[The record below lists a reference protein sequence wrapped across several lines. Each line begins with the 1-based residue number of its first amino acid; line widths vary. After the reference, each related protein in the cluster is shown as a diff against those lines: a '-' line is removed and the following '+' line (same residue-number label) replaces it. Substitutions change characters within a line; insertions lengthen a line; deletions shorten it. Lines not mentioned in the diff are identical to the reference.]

1 MVNSPAEN
9 DPLQQQQPLS
19 KGAAVEVS
27 SDEEGFRG
35 AWYLA
40 TILEMPPKSASKK
53 RKKAFVRYKTLLAD
67 DGKSPLTEH
76 VDPGYIRP
84 LPPNEKG
91 NAQSGFEV
99 NDVVDARYRDGWW
112 TGVVRKVLAKSKYR
126 VYFDNPPDVIEFD
139 RKDLRVH
146 WDWIDG
152 NWVRPEKHV
161 WQSTGSVFSSGTAV
175 EVNVDDENLRDVWFP
190 AIVVKENEDKTFLV
204 KYQNSKNDD
213 ESGTAKVV
221 VDSLHIRPTPPRY
234 ADRNYELLERVDTTY
249 NFGWRTGVIT
259 KVLTGRRYNVFFKHG
274 NEDKELSHS
283 DIRPNVE
290 WTDGN
295 WISKSKEVIIASDDQ
310 ELIGDAL
317 CGTRNTKVA
326 GELESS
332 LSTKENTEDKIPLK
346 KMKRNATEQPT
357 PTDENS
363 TLHSGKKKVK
373 LETSNGNTFNSRSS
387 KKQTEGNA
395 VVTPISV
402 TGDQLKDI
410 PSETLCKEG
419 NPRTG
424 GKATK
429 FPKKT
434 VIADQPC
441 AKSESPL
448 TEATT
453 LSPLNGLFQGL
464 SNLVF
469 QLGYSM
475 CPLALQQTASNDR
488 LFCQHHRSNWTT
500 KRQKV
505 GSADGKVDNLAKRNV
520 KVRKSPSNSPQ
531 VLTAGKEGTTR
542 VAGEINEGDI
552 KTKEVEMP
560 IILGLAA
567 KVSKTLQAENSCQIP
582 SEEPGKLMGDQ
593 KNNLNDS
600 VRNENMEIMENNVGE
615 SDPKKKRGRPRKAVV
630 TSPKAFHAGKE
641 QNGAGGITDEKVLKD
656 CTSDEAGLSKHK
668 GVELSGTWGVSVL
681 GLSLRID
688 LGRGAYERRR
698 YFCSTC
704 AGERRVMLRRKF
716 MVTRLIVCEL
726 TILFVKCITSEDFTG
741 RINDDQKTREVHL
754 ATAGISDMNEDDQ
767 PLSTWIGGIHSS
779 GDEESRLSS
788 GRLVNGWN
796 EEKGL
801 VDVPIESHAIDATGR
816 SPLDSD
822 QSLPFVKKSP
832 IWRTI
837 ESLDVFQIV
846 PQKPHFQP
854 LAESREEFR
863 EGSAIGIM
871 VTFASLFDK
880 ISMLHFDDPRNT
892 FDSISEGLDDLEKH
906 GFDVSLLRRRVNKL
920 LSIKEGHS
928 QHLGEKE
935 NAEREIMENTKWITK
950 FDEEM
955 EEIEKKI
962 AQLQE
967 QHSSIKSE
975 KETKSLKVGSL
986 KLHADVLN
994 KLIQN
999 APNEFKKTATASW
1012 KLP

>member
-19 KGAAVEVS
+19 KGAPVEVS

-152 NWVRPEKHV
+152 NWVRPEKQ
-161 WQSTGSVFSSGTAV
+161 QSTGSVFSSGTAV
-175 EVNVDDENLRDVWFP
+175 EVNVDDESLRDVWFP

-363 TLHSGKKKVK
+363 TLHSGRKKVK
-373 LETSNGNTFNSRSS
+373 LETSNGNTSNSRSS

-402 TGDQLKDI
+402 TGDQLKDM

-434 VIADQPC
+434 VIADQPR

-453 LSPLNGLFQGL
+453 
-464 SNLVF
+464 
-469 QLGYSM
+469 
-475 CPLALQQTASNDR
+475 QTASNDR

-567 KVSKTLQAENSCQIP
+567 KFSKTLQAENSCQIP

-630 TSPKAFHAGKE
+630 TSPKAFHA
-641 QNGAGGITDEKVLKD
+641 
-656 CTSDEAGLSKHK
+656 
-668 GVELSGTWGVSVL
+668 
-681 GLSLRID
+681 
-688 LGRGAYERRR
+688 
-698 YFCSTC
+698 
-704 AGERRVMLRRKF
+704 
-716 MVTRLIVCEL
+716 
-726 TILFVKCITSEDFTG
+726 G

-935 NAEREIMENTKWITK
+935 NAEREIMENTKGITK

-999 APNEFKKTATASW
+999 APHEFKKIATASW

>member
-19 KGAAVEVS
+19 KGAPVEVS

-152 NWVRPEKHV
+152 NWVRPEKQ
-161 WQSTGSVFSSGTAV
+161 QSTGSVFSSGTAV
-175 EVNVDDENLRDVWFP
+175 EVNVDDESLRDVWFP

-363 TLHSGKKKVK
+363 TLHSGRKKVK
-373 LETSNGNTFNSRSS
+373 LETSNGNTSNSLSS

-402 TGDQLKDI
+402 TGDQLKDM

-434 VIADQPC
+434 VIADQPR

-453 LSPLNGLFQGL
+453 
-464 SNLVF
+464 
-469 QLGYSM
+469 
-475 CPLALQQTASNDR
+475 QTASNDR

-567 KVSKTLQAENSCQIP
+567 KFSKTLQAENSCQIP

-630 TSPKAFHAGKE
+630 TSPKAFHA
-641 QNGAGGITDEKVLKD
+641 
-656 CTSDEAGLSKHK
+656 
-668 GVELSGTWGVSVL
+668 
-681 GLSLRID
+681 
-688 LGRGAYERRR
+688 
-698 YFCSTC
+698 
-704 AGERRVMLRRKF
+704 
-716 MVTRLIVCEL
+716 
-726 TILFVKCITSEDFTG
+726 G

-935 NAEREIMENTKWITK
+935 NAEREIMENTKGITK

-999 APNEFKKTATASW
+999 APHEFKKIATASW

>member
-19 KGAAVEVS
+19 KGAPVEVS

-152 NWVRPEKHV
+152 NWVRPEKQ
-161 WQSTGSVFSSGTAV
+161 QSTGSVFSSGTAV
-175 EVNVDDENLRDVWFP
+175 EVNVDDESLRDVWFP

-295 WISKSKEVIIASDDQ
+295 WISKSKVKEYLSGELLFQEVIIASDDQ

-373 LETSNGNTFNSRSS
+373 LETSNGNTSNSRSS

-402 TGDQLKDI
+402 TGDQLKDM

-453 LSPLNGLFQGL
+453 
-464 SNLVF
+464 
-469 QLGYSM
+469 
-475 CPLALQQTASNDR
+475 QTASNDR

-505 GSADGKVDNLAKRNV
+505 GSADGKVDNLVKRNV

-567 KVSKTLQAENSCQIP
+567 KFSKTLQAENSCQIP

-681 GLSLRID
+681 GLSLLVICLKD
-688 LGRGAYERRR
+688 
-698 YFCSTC
+698 
-704 AGERRVMLRRKF
+704 
-716 MVTRLIVCEL
+716 
-726 TILFVKCITSEDFTG
+726 G

-906 GFDVSLLRRRVNKL
+906 GFDVSLLRLRVNKL

-935 NAEREIMENTKWITK
+935 NAEREIMENTKGITK

-999 APNEFKKTATASW
+999 APHEFKKIATASW

>member
-19 KGAAVEVS
+19 KGAPVEVS

-152 NWVRPEKHV
+152 NWVRPEKQ
-161 WQSTGSVFSSGTAV
+161 QSTGSVFSSGTAV
-175 EVNVDDENLRDVWFP
+175 EVNVDDESLRDVWFP

-213 ESGTAKVV
+213 EAGTAKVV

-363 TLHSGKKKVK
+363 TLHSGRKKVK
-373 LETSNGNTFNSRSS
+373 LETSNGNTSNSLSS

-402 TGDQLKDI
+402 TGDQLKDM

-434 VIADQPC
+434 VIADQPR

-453 LSPLNGLFQGL
+453 
-464 SNLVF
+464 
-469 QLGYSM
+469 
-475 CPLALQQTASNDR
+475 
-488 LFCQHHRSNWTT
+488 TT

-567 KVSKTLQAENSCQIP
+567 KFSKTLQAENSCQIP

-668 GVELSGTWGVSVL
+668 GVELS
-681 GLSLRID
+681 
-688 LGRGAYERRR
+688 
-698 YFCSTC
+698 
-704 AGERRVMLRRKF
+704 
-716 MVTRLIVCEL
+716 
-726 TILFVKCITSEDFTG
+726 G

-935 NAEREIMENTKWITK
+935 NAESEIMENTKGITK

-999 APNEFKKTATASW
+999 APHEFKKIATASW

>member
-19 KGAAVEVS
+19 KGAPVEVS

-152 NWVRPEKHV
+152 NWVRPEKQ
-161 WQSTGSVFSSGTAV
+161 QSTGSVFSSGTAV
-175 EVNVDDENLRDVWFP
+175 EVNVDDESLRDVWFP

-363 TLHSGKKKVK
+363 TLHSGRKKVK
-373 LETSNGNTFNSRSS
+373 LETSNGNTSNSLSS

-402 TGDQLKDI
+402 TGDQLKDM

-434 VIADQPC
+434 VIADQPR

-453 LSPLNGLFQGL
+453 
-464 SNLVF
+464 
-469 QLGYSM
+469 
-475 CPLALQQTASNDR
+475 
-488 LFCQHHRSNWTT
+488 TT

-567 KVSKTLQAENSCQIP
+567 KFSKTLQAENSCQIP

-668 GVELSGTWGVSVL
+668 
-681 GLSLRID
+681 
-688 LGRGAYERRR
+688 
-698 YFCSTC
+698 
-704 AGERRVMLRRKF
+704 
-716 MVTRLIVCEL
+716 
-726 TILFVKCITSEDFTG
+726 G

-935 NAEREIMENTKWITK
+935 NAEREIMENTKGITK

-999 APNEFKKTATASW
+999 APHEFKKIATASW

>member
-19 KGAAVEVS
+19 KGAPVEVS

-99 NDVVDARYRDGWW
+99 NEIVDARYRDGWW

-152 NWVRPEKHV
+152 NWVRPEKQ
-161 WQSTGSVFSSGTAV
+161 QSTGSVFSSGTAV
-175 EVNVDDENLRDVWFP
+175 EVNVDDESLRDVWFP

-317 CGTRNTKVA
+317 CGTRYTKMA

-373 LETSNGNTFNSRSS
+373 LETSNGNTSNSRSS

-402 TGDQLKDI
+402 TGDQLKDM

-453 LSPLNGLFQGL
+453 
-464 SNLVF
+464 
-469 QLGYSM
+469 
-475 CPLALQQTASNDR
+475 
-488 LFCQHHRSNWTT
+488 TT

-567 KVSKTLQAENSCQIP
+567 KFSKTLQAENSCQIP

-668 GVELSGTWGVSVL
+668 
-681 GLSLRID
+681 
-688 LGRGAYERRR
+688 
-698 YFCSTC
+698 
-704 AGERRVMLRRKF
+704 
-716 MVTRLIVCEL
+716 
-726 TILFVKCITSEDFTG
+726 G

-906 GFDVSLLRRRVNKL
+906 GFDVSLLRCRVNKL

-935 NAEREIMENTKWITK
+935 NAEREIMENTKGITK

-999 APNEFKKTATASW
+999 APHEFKKIATASW

>member
-19 KGAAVEVS
+19 KGAPVEVS

-152 NWVRPEKHV
+152 NWVRPEKQ
-161 WQSTGSVFSSGTAV
+161 QSTGSVFSSGTAV
-175 EVNVDDENLRDVWFP
+175 EVNVDDESLRDVWFP

-363 TLHSGKKKVK
+363 TLHSGRKKVK
-373 LETSNGNTFNSRSS
+373 LETSNGNTSNSLSS

-402 TGDQLKDI
+402 TGDQLKDM

-434 VIADQPC
+434 VIVDQPR

-453 LSPLNGLFQGL
+453 
-464 SNLVF
+464 
-469 QLGYSM
+469 
-475 CPLALQQTASNDR
+475 
-488 LFCQHHRSNWTT
+488 TT

-560 IILGLAA
+560 IILGLTA
-567 KVSKTLQAENSCQIP
+567 KFSKTLQAENSCQIP

-615 SDPKKKRGRPRKAVV
+615 SDLKKKRGRPRKAVV
-630 TSPKAFHAGKE
+630 TSPKAFHA
-641 QNGAGGITDEKVLKD
+641 
-656 CTSDEAGLSKHK
+656 
-668 GVELSGTWGVSVL
+668 
-681 GLSLRID
+681 
-688 LGRGAYERRR
+688 
-698 YFCSTC
+698 
-704 AGERRVMLRRKF
+704 
-716 MVTRLIVCEL
+716 
-726 TILFVKCITSEDFTG
+726 G

-935 NAEREIMENTKWITK
+935 NAEREIMENTKGITK

-999 APNEFKKTATASW
+999 APHEFKKIATASW

>member
-9 DPLQQQQPLS
+9 DPPQQQQPLS
-19 KGAAVEVS
+19 KGAQVEVS

-112 TGVVRKVLAKSKYR
+112 TGVVRKVLSKSKYR

-152 NWVRPEKHV
+152 NWVRPEKQ
-161 WQSTGSVFSSGTAV
+161 QSTGSVFSSGTAV

-290 WTDGN
+290 WTDGK

-373 LETSNGNTFNSRSS
+373 LETSNGNTSNSRSS
-387 KKQTEGNA
+387 KKLTEGNA

-402 TGDQLKDI
+402 TGDQLKDM

-453 LSPLNGLFQGL
+453 
-464 SNLVF
+464 
-469 QLGYSM
+469 
-475 CPLALQQTASNDR
+475 
-488 LFCQHHRSNWTT
+488 TT

-520 KVRKSPSNSPQ
+520 KARKSPSNGPQ

-567 KVSKTLQAENSCQIP
+567 KFSKTLQAENSCQIP

-668 GVELSGTWGVSVL
+668 G
-681 GLSLRID
+681 
-688 LGRGAYERRR
+688 
-698 YFCSTC
+698 
-704 AGERRVMLRRKF
+704 
-716 MVTRLIVCEL
+716 
-726 TILFVKCITSEDFTG
+726 
-741 RINDDQKTREVHL
+741 RINDDQKTKEVHL
-754 ATAGISDMNEDDQ
+754 ATAGISDLNEDDQ

-892 FDSISEGLDDLEKH
+892 FDSISEGLDDLEST
-906 GFDVSLLRRRVNKL
+906 DLMLVC
-920 LSIKEGHS
+920 
-928 QHLGEKE
+928 LG
-935 NAEREIMENTKWITK
+935 A
-950 FDEEM
+950 
-955 EEIEKKI
+955 
-962 AQLQE
+962 
-967 QHSSIKSE
+967 
-975 KETKSLKVGSL
+975 V
-986 KLHADVLN
+986 
-994 KLIQN
+994 
-999 APNEFKKTATASW
+999 
-1012 KLP
+1012 

>member
-9 DPLQQQQPLS
+9 DPPQQQQPLS
-19 KGAAVEVS
+19 KGAQVEVS

-112 TGVVRKVLAKSKYR
+112 TGVVRKVLSKSKYR

-152 NWVRPEKHV
+152 NWVRPEKQ
-161 WQSTGSVFSSGTAV
+161 QSTGSVFSSGTAV

-290 WTDGN
+290 WTDGK

-373 LETSNGNTFNSRSS
+373 LETSNGNTSNSRSS
-387 KKQTEGNA
+387 KKLTEGNA

-402 TGDQLKDI
+402 TGDQLKDM

-453 LSPLNGLFQGL
+453 
-464 SNLVF
+464 
-469 QLGYSM
+469 
-475 CPLALQQTASNDR
+475 
-488 LFCQHHRSNWTT
+488 TT

-520 KVRKSPSNSPQ
+520 KARKSPSNGPQ

-567 KVSKTLQAENSCQIP
+567 KFSKTLQAENSCQIP

-668 GVELSGTWGVSVL
+668 G
-681 GLSLRID
+681 
-688 LGRGAYERRR
+688 
-698 YFCSTC
+698 
-704 AGERRVMLRRKF
+704 
-716 MVTRLIVCEL
+716 
-726 TILFVKCITSEDFTG
+726 
-741 RINDDQKTREVHL
+741 RINDDQKTKEVHL
-754 ATAGISDMNEDDQ
+754 ATAGISDLNEDDQ

-935 NAEREIMENTKWITK
+935 NAEREIMENTKGITK

-999 APNEFKKTATASW
+999 APHEFKKIATASW

>member
-1 MVNSPAEN
+1 M
-9 DPLQQQQPLS
+9 
-19 KGAAVEVS
+19 
-27 SDEEGFRG
+27 
-35 AWYLA
+35 
-40 TILEMPPKSASKK
+40 
-53 RKKAFVRYKTLLAD
+53 
-67 DGKSPLTEH
+67 
-76 VDPGYIRP
+76 
-84 LPPNEKG
+84 
-91 NAQSGFEV
+91 
-99 NDVVDARYRDGWW
+99 
-112 TGVVRKVLAKSKYR
+112 
-126 VYFDNPPDVIEFD
+126 
-139 RKDLRVH
+139 
-146 WDWIDG
+146 
-152 NWVRPEKHV
+152 
-161 WQSTGSVFSSGTAV
+161 
-175 EVNVDDENLRDVWFP
+175 
-190 AIVVKENEDKTFLV
+190 V

-295 WISKSKEVIIASDDQ
+295 WISKSKVKEYLSGELLFQEVIIASDDQ

-317 CGTRNTKVA
+317 CGTRYTKMA

-373 LETSNGNTFNSRSS
+373 LETSNGNTSNSRSS

-402 TGDQLKDI
+402 TGDQLKDM

-453 LSPLNGLFQGL
+453 
-464 SNLVF
+464 
-469 QLGYSM
+469 
-475 CPLALQQTASNDR
+475 
-488 LFCQHHRSNWTT
+488 TT

-567 KVSKTLQAENSCQIP
+567 KFSKTLQAENSCQIP

-668 GVELSGTWGVSVL
+668 GVELSGVMGAVS
-681 GLSLRID
+681 RKID

-698 YFCSTC
+698 YICSTC
-704 AGERRVMLRRKF
+704 AGEGRVMLRRKF

-906 GFDVSLLRRRVNKL
+906 GFDVSLLRCRVNKL

-935 NAEREIMENTKWITK
+935 NAEREIMENTKGITK

-999 APNEFKKTATASW
+999 APHEFKKIATASW

>member
-19 KGAAVEVS
+19 KGAPVEVS

-152 NWVRPEKHV
+152 NWVRPEKQ
-161 WQSTGSVFSSGTAV
+161 QSTGSVFSSGTAV
-175 EVNVDDENLRDVWFP
+175 EVNVDDESLRDVWFP

-363 TLHSGKKKVK
+363 TLHSGRKKVK
-373 LETSNGNTFNSRSS
+373 LETSNGNTSNSLSS

-402 TGDQLKDI
+402 TGDQLKDM

-434 VIADQPC
+434 VIVDQPR

-453 LSPLNGLFQGL
+453 
-464 SNLVF
+464 
-469 QLGYSM
+469 
-475 CPLALQQTASNDR
+475 QTASNDR

-560 IILGLAA
+560 IILGLTA
-567 KVSKTLQAENSCQIP
+567 KFSKTLQAENSCQIP

-615 SDPKKKRGRPRKAVV
+615 SDLKKKRGRPRKAVV
-630 TSPKAFHAGKE
+630 TSPKAFHA
-641 QNGAGGITDEKVLKD
+641 
-656 CTSDEAGLSKHK
+656 
-668 GVELSGTWGVSVL
+668 
-681 GLSLRID
+681 
-688 LGRGAYERRR
+688 
-698 YFCSTC
+698 
-704 AGERRVMLRRKF
+704 
-716 MVTRLIVCEL
+716 
-726 TILFVKCITSEDFTG
+726 G

-935 NAEREIMENTKWITK
+935 NAEREIMENTKGITK

-999 APNEFKKTATASW
+999 APHEFKKIATASW

>member
-19 KGAAVEVS
+19 KGAPVEVS

-152 NWVRPEKHV
+152 NWVRPEKQ
-161 WQSTGSVFSSGTAV
+161 QSTGSVFSSGTAV
-175 EVNVDDENLRDVWFP
+175 EVNVDDESLRDVWFP

-213 ESGTAKVV
+213 EAGTAKVV

-363 TLHSGKKKVK
+363 TLHSGRKKVK
-373 LETSNGNTFNSRSS
+373 LETSNGNTSNSLSS

-402 TGDQLKDI
+402 TGDQLKDM

-434 VIADQPC
+434 VIADQPR

-453 LSPLNGLFQGL
+453 
-464 SNLVF
+464 
-469 QLGYSM
+469 
-475 CPLALQQTASNDR
+475 
-488 LFCQHHRSNWTT
+488 TT

-567 KVSKTLQAENSCQIP
+567 KFSKTLQAENSCQIP

-630 TSPKAFHAGKE
+630 TSPKAFHA
-641 QNGAGGITDEKVLKD
+641 
-656 CTSDEAGLSKHK
+656 
-668 GVELSGTWGVSVL
+668 
-681 GLSLRID
+681 
-688 LGRGAYERRR
+688 
-698 YFCSTC
+698 
-704 AGERRVMLRRKF
+704 
-716 MVTRLIVCEL
+716 
-726 TILFVKCITSEDFTG
+726 G

-935 NAEREIMENTKWITK
+935 NAESEIMENTKGITK

-999 APNEFKKTATASW
+999 APHEFKKIATASW

>member
-19 KGAAVEVS
+19 KGAPVEVS

-152 NWVRPEKHV
+152 NWVRPEKQ
-161 WQSTGSVFSSGTAV
+161 QSTGSVFSSGTAV
-175 EVNVDDENLRDVWFP
+175 EVNVDDESLRDVWFP

-363 TLHSGKKKVK
+363 TLHSGRKKVK
-373 LETSNGNTFNSRSS
+373 LETSNGNTSNSLSS

-402 TGDQLKDI
+402 TGDQLKDM

-434 VIADQPC
+434 VIVDQPR

-453 LSPLNGLFQGL
+453 
-464 SNLVF
+464 
-469 QLGYSM
+469 
-475 CPLALQQTASNDR
+475 
-488 LFCQHHRSNWTT
+488 TT

-560 IILGLAA
+560 IILGLTA
-567 KVSKTLQAENSCQIP
+567 KFSKTLQAENSCQIP

-615 SDPKKKRGRPRKAVV
+615 SDLKKKRGRPRKAVV

-668 GVELSGTWGVSVL
+668 
-681 GLSLRID
+681 
-688 LGRGAYERRR
+688 
-698 YFCSTC
+698 
-704 AGERRVMLRRKF
+704 
-716 MVTRLIVCEL
+716 
-726 TILFVKCITSEDFTG
+726 G

-935 NAEREIMENTKWITK
+935 NAEREIMENTKGITK

-999 APNEFKKTATASW
+999 APHEFKKIATASW

>member
-19 KGAAVEVS
+19 KGAQVEVS

-40 TILEMPPKSASKK
+40 TILEMPPKSTSKK
-53 RKKAFVRYKTLLAD
+53 RKKAFVRYKALLAD

-112 TGVVRKVLAKSKYR
+112 TGVVRKVLSKSKYR

-152 NWVRPEKHV
+152 NWVRPEKQ
-161 WQSTGSVFSSGTAV
+161 QSTGSVFSSGTAV

-290 WTDGN
+290 WTDGK

-373 LETSNGNTFNSRSS
+373 LETSNGNTSNSRSS
-387 KKQTEGNA
+387 KKLTEGNA

-402 TGDQLKDI
+402 TGDQLKDM

-424 GKATK
+424 GKAIK

-448 TEATT
+448 TEAAT
-453 LSPLNGLFQGL
+453 
-464 SNLVF
+464 
-469 QLGYSM
+469 
-475 CPLALQQTASNDR
+475 QTASNDR

-520 KVRKSPSNSPQ
+520 KARKSPSNGPQ

-567 KVSKTLQAENSCQIP
+567 KFSKTLQAENSCQIP

-668 GVELSGTWGVSVL
+668 G
-681 GLSLRID
+681 
-688 LGRGAYERRR
+688 
-698 YFCSTC
+698 
-704 AGERRVMLRRKF
+704 
-716 MVTRLIVCEL
+716 
-726 TILFVKCITSEDFTG
+726 
-741 RINDDQKTREVHL
+741 RINDDQKTKEVHL

-935 NAEREIMENTKWITK
+935 NAEREIMENTKGITK

-999 APNEFKKTATASW
+999 APHEFKKIATASW

>member
-19 KGAAVEVS
+19 KGAPVEVS

-99 NDVVDARYRDGWW
+99 NEIVDARYRDGWW

-152 NWVRPEKHV
+152 NWVRPEKQ
-161 WQSTGSVFSSGTAV
+161 QSTGSVFSSGTAV
-175 EVNVDDENLRDVWFP
+175 EVNVDDESLRDVWFP

-317 CGTRNTKVA
+317 CGTRYTKMA

-373 LETSNGNTFNSRSS
+373 LETSNGNTSNSRSS

-402 TGDQLKDI
+402 TGDQLKDM

-453 LSPLNGLFQGL
+453 
-464 SNLVF
+464 
-469 QLGYSM
+469 
-475 CPLALQQTASNDR
+475 
-488 LFCQHHRSNWTT
+488 TT

-567 KVSKTLQAENSCQIP
+567 KFSKTLQAENSCQIP

-681 GLSLRID
+681 GLSLLVICLKD
-688 LGRGAYERRR
+688 
-698 YFCSTC
+698 
-704 AGERRVMLRRKF
+704 
-716 MVTRLIVCEL
+716 
-726 TILFVKCITSEDFTG
+726 
-741 RINDDQKTREVHL
+741 
-754 ATAGISDMNEDDQ
+754 GI
-767 PLSTWIGGIHSS
+767 
-779 GDEESRLSS
+779 
-788 GRLVNGWN
+788 
-796 EEKGL
+796 
-801 VDVPIESHAIDATGR
+801 
-816 SPLDSD
+816 
-822 QSLPFVKKSP
+822 
-832 IWRTI
+832 
-837 ESLDVFQIV
+837 
-846 PQKPHFQP
+846 
-854 LAESREEFR
+854 
-863 EGSAIGIM
+863 
-871 VTFASLFDK
+871 
-880 ISMLHFDDPRNT
+880 
-892 FDSISEGLDDLEKH
+892 
-906 GFDVSLLRRRVNKL
+906 KL
-920 LSIKEGHS
+920 LYKALLEALS
-928 QHLGEKE
+928 
-935 NAEREIMENTKWITK
+935 
-950 FDEEM
+950 
-955 EEIEKKI
+955 
-962 AQLQE
+962 
-967 QHSSIKSE
+967 
-975 KETKSLKVGSL
+975 
-986 KLHADVLN
+986 
-994 KLIQN
+994 
-999 APNEFKKTATASW
+999 
-1012 KLP
+1012 

>member
-9 DPLQQQQPLS
+9 DPPQQQQPLS
-19 KGAAVEVS
+19 KGAQVEVS

-112 TGVVRKVLAKSKYR
+112 TGVVRKVLSKSKYR

-152 NWVRPEKHV
+152 NWVRPEKQ
-161 WQSTGSVFSSGTAV
+161 QSTGSVFSSGTAV

-290 WTDGN
+290 WTDGK

-373 LETSNGNTFNSRSS
+373 LETSNGNTSNSRSS
-387 KKQTEGNA
+387 KKLTEGNA

-402 TGDQLKDI
+402 TGDQLKDM

-424 GKATK
+424 GKSTK

-453 LSPLNGLFQGL
+453 
-464 SNLVF
+464 
-469 QLGYSM
+469 
-475 CPLALQQTASNDR
+475 
-488 LFCQHHRSNWTT
+488 TT

-520 KVRKSPSNSPQ
+520 KARKSPSNGPQ

-567 KVSKTLQAENSCQIP
+567 KFSKTLQAENSCQIP

-668 GVELSGTWGVSVL
+668 G
-681 GLSLRID
+681 
-688 LGRGAYERRR
+688 
-698 YFCSTC
+698 
-704 AGERRVMLRRKF
+704 
-716 MVTRLIVCEL
+716 
-726 TILFVKCITSEDFTG
+726 
-741 RINDDQKTREVHL
+741 RINDDQKTKEVHL
-754 ATAGISDMNEDDQ
+754 ATAGISDLNEDDQ

-935 NAEREIMENTKWITK
+935 NAEREIMENTKGITK

-999 APNEFKKTATASW
+999 APHEFKKIATASW

>member
-19 KGAAVEVS
+19 KGAPVEVS

-152 NWVRPEKHV
+152 NWVRPEK
-161 WQSTGSVFSSGTAV
+161 QKSTGSAFSSGTAV

-283 DIRPNVE
+283 EIRPNVE
-290 WTDGN
+290 WTNGN

-363 TLHSGKKKVK
+363 TLHSGKKKLK
-373 LETSNGNTFNSRSS
+373 LETSNGNTSNSRSS
-387 KKQTEGNA
+387 KKLTEGNA

-402 TGDQLKDI
+402 LGDQLKDM

-453 LSPLNGLFQGL
+453 
-464 SNLVF
+464 
-469 QLGYSM
+469 
-475 CPLALQQTASNDR
+475 QTASNDR

-520 KVRKSPSNSPQ
+520 KARKSPSNGPQ

-567 KVSKTLQAENSCQIP
+567 KFSKTLQAENSCQIP

-615 SDPKKKRGRPRKAVV
+615 SDLKKKRGRPRKAVV

-668 GVELSGTWGVSVL
+668 GVELSG
-681 GLSLRID
+681 
-688 LGRGAYERRR
+688 
-698 YFCSTC
+698 
-704 AGERRVMLRRKF
+704 
-716 MVTRLIVCEL
+716 
-726 TILFVKCITSEDFTG
+726 
-741 RINDDQKTREVHL
+741 RINDDQKTKEVHL

-880 ISMLHFDDPRNT
+880 ISLLHFDDPRNT

-935 NAEREIMENTKWITK
+935 NAEREIMENTKGITK
-950 FDEEM
+950 FNEEM

-999 APNEFKKTATASW
+999 APHEFKKIATASW

>member
-19 KGAAVEVS
+19 KGAPVEVS

-152 NWVRPEKHV
+152 NWVRPEKQ
-161 WQSTGSVFSSGTAV
+161 QSTGSVFSSGTAV
-175 EVNVDDENLRDVWFP
+175 EVNVDDESLRDVWFP

-363 TLHSGKKKVK
+363 TLHSGRKKVK
-373 LETSNGNTFNSRSS
+373 LETSNGNTSNSRSS

-402 TGDQLKDI
+402 TGDQLKDM

-434 VIADQPC
+434 VIADQPR

-453 LSPLNGLFQGL
+453 
-464 SNLVF
+464 
-469 QLGYSM
+469 
-475 CPLALQQTASNDR
+475 
-488 LFCQHHRSNWTT
+488 TT

-567 KVSKTLQAENSCQIP
+567 KFSKTLQAENSCQIP

-668 GVELSGTWGVSVL
+668 
-681 GLSLRID
+681 
-688 LGRGAYERRR
+688 
-698 YFCSTC
+698 
-704 AGERRVMLRRKF
+704 
-716 MVTRLIVCEL
+716 
-726 TILFVKCITSEDFTG
+726 G

-935 NAEREIMENTKWITK
+935 NAEREIMENTKGITK

-999 APNEFKKTATASW
+999 APHEFKKIATASW

>member
-9 DPLQQQQPLS
+9 DPPQQQQPLS
-19 KGAAVEVS
+19 KGAQVEVS

-112 TGVVRKVLAKSKYR
+112 TGVVRKVLSKSKYR

-152 NWVRPEKHV
+152 NWVRPEKQ
-161 WQSTGSVFSSGTAV
+161 QSTGSVFSSGTAV

-290 WTDGN
+290 WTDGK

-373 LETSNGNTFNSRSS
+373 LETSNGNTSNSRSS
-387 KKQTEGNA
+387 KKLTEGNA

-402 TGDQLKDI
+402 TGDQLKDM

-453 LSPLNGLFQGL
+453 
-464 SNLVF
+464 
-469 QLGYSM
+469 
-475 CPLALQQTASNDR
+475 
-488 LFCQHHRSNWTT
+488 TT

-520 KVRKSPSNSPQ
+520 KARKSPSNGPQ

-567 KVSKTLQAENSCQIP
+567 KFSKTLQAENSCQIP

-668 GVELSGTWGVSVL
+668 GVELSG
-681 GLSLRID
+681 
-688 LGRGAYERRR
+688 
-698 YFCSTC
+698 
-704 AGERRVMLRRKF
+704 
-716 MVTRLIVCEL
+716 
-726 TILFVKCITSEDFTG
+726 
-741 RINDDQKTREVHL
+741 RINDDQKTKEVHL
-754 ATAGISDMNEDDQ
+754 ATAGISDLNEDDQ

-935 NAEREIMENTKWITK
+935 NAEREIMENTKGITK

-999 APNEFKKTATASW
+999 APHEFKKIATASW

>member
-9 DPLQQQQPLS
+9 DPPQQQQPLS
-19 KGAAVEVS
+19 KGAQVEVS

-112 TGVVRKVLAKSKYR
+112 TGVVRKVLSKSKYR

-152 NWVRPEKHV
+152 NWVRPEKQ
-161 WQSTGSVFSSGTAV
+161 QSTGSVFSSGTAV

-213 ESGTAKVV
+213 ESATAKVV

-290 WTDGN
+290 WTDGK

-373 LETSNGNTFNSRSS
+373 LETSNGNTSNSWSS
-387 KKQTEGNA
+387 KKLTEGNA

-402 TGDQLKDI
+402 TGDQLKDM

-453 LSPLNGLFQGL
+453 
-464 SNLVF
+464 
-469 QLGYSM
+469 
-475 CPLALQQTASNDR
+475 
-488 LFCQHHRSNWTT
+488 TT

-520 KVRKSPSNSPQ
+520 KARKSPSNGPQ

-567 KVSKTLQAENSCQIP
+567 KFSKTLQAENSCQIP

-668 GVELSGTWGVSVL
+668 GVELSG
-681 GLSLRID
+681 
-688 LGRGAYERRR
+688 
-698 YFCSTC
+698 
-704 AGERRVMLRRKF
+704 
-716 MVTRLIVCEL
+716 
-726 TILFVKCITSEDFTG
+726 
-741 RINDDQKTREVHL
+741 RINDDQKTKEVHL

-935 NAEREIMENTKWITK
+935 NAEREIMENTKGITK

-986 KLHADVLN
+986 KLHADILN

-999 APNEFKKTATASW
+999 APHEFKKIATASW

>member
-19 KGAAVEVS
+19 KGAPVEVS

-99 NDVVDARYRDGWW
+99 NEIVDARYRDGWW

-152 NWVRPEKHV
+152 NWVRPEKQ
-161 WQSTGSVFSSGTAV
+161 QSTGSVFSSGTAV
-175 EVNVDDENLRDVWFP
+175 EVNVDDESLRDVWFP

-317 CGTRNTKVA
+317 CGTRYTKMA

-373 LETSNGNTFNSRSS
+373 LETSNGNTSNSRSS

-402 TGDQLKDI
+402 TGDQLKDM

-453 LSPLNGLFQGL
+453 
-464 SNLVF
+464 
-469 QLGYSM
+469 
-475 CPLALQQTASNDR
+475 
-488 LFCQHHRSNWTT
+488 TT

-567 KVSKTLQAENSCQIP
+567 KFSKTLQAENSCQIP

-668 GVELSGTWGVSVL
+668 GVELS
-681 GLSLRID
+681 
-688 LGRGAYERRR
+688 
-698 YFCSTC
+698 
-704 AGERRVMLRRKF
+704 
-716 MVTRLIVCEL
+716 
-726 TILFVKCITSEDFTG
+726 G

-906 GFDVSLLRRRVNKL
+906 GFDVSLLRCRVNKL

-935 NAEREIMENTKWITK
+935 NAEREIMENTKGITK

-999 APNEFKKTATASW
+999 APHEFKKIATASW

>member
-19 KGAAVEVS
+19 KGAPVEVS

-152 NWVRPEKHV
+152 NWVRPEKQ
-161 WQSTGSVFSSGTAV
+161 QSTGSVFSSGTAV
-175 EVNVDDENLRDVWFP
+175 EVNVDDESLRDVWFP

-363 TLHSGKKKVK
+363 TLHSGRKKVK
-373 LETSNGNTFNSRSS
+373 LETSNGNTSNSRSS

-402 TGDQLKDI
+402 TGDQLKDM

-434 VIADQPC
+434 VIADQPR

-453 LSPLNGLFQGL
+453 
-464 SNLVF
+464 
-469 QLGYSM
+469 
-475 CPLALQQTASNDR
+475 
-488 LFCQHHRSNWTT
+488 TT

-567 KVSKTLQAENSCQIP
+567 KFSKTLQAENSCQIP

-668 GVELSGTWGVSVL
+668 GVELS
-681 GLSLRID
+681 
-688 LGRGAYERRR
+688 
-698 YFCSTC
+698 
-704 AGERRVMLRRKF
+704 
-716 MVTRLIVCEL
+716 
-726 TILFVKCITSEDFTG
+726 G

-935 NAEREIMENTKWITK
+935 NAEREIMENTKGITK

-999 APNEFKKTATASW
+999 APHEFKKIATASW

>member
-19 KGAAVEVS
+19 KGAPVEVS

-152 NWVRPEKHV
+152 NWVRPEKQ
-161 WQSTGSVFSSGTAV
+161 QSTGSVFSSGTAV
-175 EVNVDDENLRDVWFP
+175 EVNVDDESLRDVWFP

-363 TLHSGKKKVK
+363 TLHSGRKKVK
-373 LETSNGNTFNSRSS
+373 LETSNGNTSNSLSS

-402 TGDQLKDI
+402 TGDQLKDM

-434 VIADQPC
+434 VIVDQPR

-453 LSPLNGLFQGL
+453 
-464 SNLVF
+464 
-469 QLGYSM
+469 
-475 CPLALQQTASNDR
+475 
-488 LFCQHHRSNWTT
+488 TT

-560 IILGLAA
+560 IILGLTA
-567 KVSKTLQAENSCQIP
+567 KFSKTLQAENSCQIP

-615 SDPKKKRGRPRKAVV
+615 SDLKKKRGRPRKAVV

-668 GVELSGTWGVSVL
+668 GVELS
-681 GLSLRID
+681 
-688 LGRGAYERRR
+688 
-698 YFCSTC
+698 
-704 AGERRVMLRRKF
+704 
-716 MVTRLIVCEL
+716 
-726 TILFVKCITSEDFTG
+726 G

-935 NAEREIMENTKWITK
+935 NAEREIMENTKGITK

-999 APNEFKKTATASW
+999 APHEFKKIATASW

>member
-9 DPLQQQQPLS
+9 DPPQQQQPLS
-19 KGAAVEVS
+19 KGAQVEVS

-152 NWVRPEKHV
+152 NWVRPEKQ
-161 WQSTGSVFSSGTAV
+161 QSTGSVFSSGTAV

-290 WTDGN
+290 WTDGK

-373 LETSNGNTFNSRSS
+373 LETSNGNTSNSRSS
-387 KKQTEGNA
+387 KKLTEGNA

-402 TGDQLKDI
+402 TGDQLKDM

-453 LSPLNGLFQGL
+453 
-464 SNLVF
+464 
-469 QLGYSM
+469 
-475 CPLALQQTASNDR
+475 
-488 LFCQHHRSNWTT
+488 TT

-520 KVRKSPSNSPQ
+520 KARKSPSNGPQ

-567 KVSKTLQAENSCQIP
+567 KFSKTLQAENSCQIP

-630 TSPKAFHAGKE
+630 TSPKAFHAG
-641 QNGAGGITDEKVLKD
+641 
-656 CTSDEAGLSKHK
+656 
-668 GVELSGTWGVSVL
+668 
-681 GLSLRID
+681 
-688 LGRGAYERRR
+688 
-698 YFCSTC
+698 
-704 AGERRVMLRRKF
+704 
-716 MVTRLIVCEL
+716 
-726 TILFVKCITSEDFTG
+726 
-741 RINDDQKTREVHL
+741 RINDDQKTKEVHL
-754 ATAGISDMNEDDQ
+754 ATAGISDLNEDDQ

-935 NAEREIMENTKWITK
+935 NAEREIMENTKGITK

-999 APNEFKKTATASW
+999 APHEFKKIATASW

>member
-9 DPLQQQQPLS
+9 DPLQQQRPLS
-19 KGAAVEVS
+19 KGAPVEVS

-76 VDPGYIRP
+76 VDPGFIRP

-152 NWVRPEKHV
+152 NWVRPEKQ
-161 WQSTGSVFSSGTAV
+161 QSTGSVFSSGTAV
-175 EVNVDDENLRDVWFP
+175 EVNVDDESLRDVWFP

-332 LSTKENTEDKIPLK
+332 LSTKESTEDKIPLK

-363 TLHSGKKKVK
+363 TLHSGRKKVK
-373 LETSNGNTFNSRSS
+373 LETSNGNTSNSLSS

-402 TGDQLKDI
+402 TGDQLKDM

-434 VIADQPC
+434 VIADQPR

-453 LSPLNGLFQGL
+453 
-464 SNLVF
+464 
-469 QLGYSM
+469 
-475 CPLALQQTASNDR
+475 QTASNDR
-488 LFCQHHRSNWTT
+488 LFCQHHRSNWKT

-567 KVSKTLQAENSCQIP
+567 KFSKTLQAENSCQIP

-641 QNGAGGITDEKVLKD
+641 QNGAGGITDAKVLKD

-668 GVELSGTWGVSVL
+668 GVELS
-681 GLSLRID
+681 
-688 LGRGAYERRR
+688 
-698 YFCSTC
+698 
-704 AGERRVMLRRKF
+704 
-716 MVTRLIVCEL
+716 
-726 TILFVKCITSEDFTG
+726 G

-935 NAEREIMENTKWITK
+935 NAESEIMENTKGITK

-999 APNEFKKTATASW
+999 APHEFKKIATASW

>member
-9 DPLQQQQPLS
+9 DPPQQQQPLS
-19 KGAAVEVS
+19 KGAQVEVS

-112 TGVVRKVLAKSKYR
+112 TGVVRKVLSKSKYR

-152 NWVRPEKHV
+152 NWVRPEKQ
-161 WQSTGSVFSSGTAV
+161 QSTGSVFSSGTAV

-290 WTDGN
+290 WTDGK

-373 LETSNGNTFNSRSS
+373 LETSNGNTSNSRSS
-387 KKQTEGNA
+387 KKLTEGNA

-402 TGDQLKDI
+402 TGDQLKDM

-453 LSPLNGLFQGL
+453 
-464 SNLVF
+464 
-469 QLGYSM
+469 
-475 CPLALQQTASNDR
+475 
-488 LFCQHHRSNWTT
+488 TT

-520 KVRKSPSNSPQ
+520 KARKSPSNGPQ

-567 KVSKTLQAENSCQIP
+567 KFSKTLQAENSCQIP

-668 GVELSGTWGVSVL
+668 GVELSG
-681 GLSLRID
+681 
-688 LGRGAYERRR
+688 
-698 YFCSTC
+698 
-704 AGERRVMLRRKF
+704 
-716 MVTRLIVCEL
+716 
-726 TILFVKCITSEDFTG
+726 
-741 RINDDQKTREVHL
+741 RINDDQKTKEVHL
-754 ATAGISDMNEDDQ
+754 ATAGISDLNEDDQ

-892 FDSISEGLDDLEKH
+892 FDSISEGLDDLEST
-906 GFDVSLLRRRVNKL
+906 DLMLVC
-920 LSIKEGHS
+920 
-928 QHLGEKE
+928 LG
-935 NAEREIMENTKWITK
+935 A
-950 FDEEM
+950 
-955 EEIEKKI
+955 
-962 AQLQE
+962 
-967 QHSSIKSE
+967 
-975 KETKSLKVGSL
+975 V
-986 KLHADVLN
+986 
-994 KLIQN
+994 
-999 APNEFKKTATASW
+999 
-1012 KLP
+1012 

>member
-19 KGAAVEVS
+19 KGAPVEVS

-152 NWVRPEKHV
+152 NWVRPEKQ
-161 WQSTGSVFSSGTAV
+161 QSTGSVFSSGTAV
-175 EVNVDDENLRDVWFP
+175 EVNVDDESLRDVWFP

-363 TLHSGKKKVK
+363 TLHSGRKKVK
-373 LETSNGNTFNSRSS
+373 LETSNGNTSNSLSS

-402 TGDQLKDI
+402 TGDQLKDM

-434 VIADQPC
+434 VIADQPR

-453 LSPLNGLFQGL
+453 
-464 SNLVF
+464 
-469 QLGYSM
+469 
-475 CPLALQQTASNDR
+475 
-488 LFCQHHRSNWTT
+488 TT

-567 KVSKTLQAENSCQIP
+567 KFSKTLQAENSCQIP

-668 GVELSGTWGVSVL
+668 GVELS
-681 GLSLRID
+681 
-688 LGRGAYERRR
+688 
-698 YFCSTC
+698 
-704 AGERRVMLRRKF
+704 
-716 MVTRLIVCEL
+716 
-726 TILFVKCITSEDFTG
+726 G

-935 NAEREIMENTKWITK
+935 NAEREIMENTKGITK

-999 APNEFKKTATASW
+999 APHEFKKIATASW

>member
-9 DPLQQQQPLS
+9 DPPQQQQPLS
-19 KGAAVEVS
+19 KGAQVEVS

-112 TGVVRKVLAKSKYR
+112 TGVVRKVLSKSKYR

-152 NWVRPEKHV
+152 NWVRPEKQ
-161 WQSTGSVFSSGTAV
+161 QSTGSVFSSGTAV

-213 ESGTAKVV
+213 ESATAKVV

-290 WTDGN
+290 WTDGK

-373 LETSNGNTFNSRSS
+373 LETSNGNTSNSWSS
-387 KKQTEGNA
+387 KKLTEGNA

-402 TGDQLKDI
+402 TGDQLKDM

-453 LSPLNGLFQGL
+453 
-464 SNLVF
+464 
-469 QLGYSM
+469 
-475 CPLALQQTASNDR
+475 
-488 LFCQHHRSNWTT
+488 TT

-520 KVRKSPSNSPQ
+520 KARKSPSNGPQ

-567 KVSKTLQAENSCQIP
+567 KFSKTLQAENSCQIP

-630 TSPKAFHAGKE
+630 TSPKAFHAG
-641 QNGAGGITDEKVLKD
+641 
-656 CTSDEAGLSKHK
+656 
-668 GVELSGTWGVSVL
+668 
-681 GLSLRID
+681 
-688 LGRGAYERRR
+688 
-698 YFCSTC
+698 
-704 AGERRVMLRRKF
+704 
-716 MVTRLIVCEL
+716 
-726 TILFVKCITSEDFTG
+726 
-741 RINDDQKTREVHL
+741 RINDDQKTKEVHL

-935 NAEREIMENTKWITK
+935 NAEREIMENTKGITK

-986 KLHADVLN
+986 KLHADILN

-999 APNEFKKTATASW
+999 APHEFKKIATASW